1 MGGVAA
7 CATTFLGSKAWREGI
22 LVKKA
27 EYLVDRINFEL
38 ENCRCENDYL
48 KAENKALREEC
59 IFGAGFALLVGLA
72 IGIVLSW
79 FVL

>member
-1 MGGVAA
+1 M
-7 CATTFLGSKAWREGI
+7 
-22 LVKKA
+22 KKA

-59 IFGAGFALLVGLA
+59 IFGAGISLLAG
-72 IGIVLSW
+72 IGIGIAISW